1 MFDMLTRRW
10 WTFAVQGVAAL
21 VFGVLTLVWPGL
33 SLAVLIALF
42 GAVALVRG
50 VMALAASYNAHK
62 RHLRWGSWLAI
73 GLLDVVAGLVA
84 WFWPGLT
91 ALALLYVV
99 AAWAIV
105 TGVMGIV
112 ATIEFHRAIRH
123 AWLLALSGALS
134 LALGVVLVVN
144 PLSGILS
151 LLWLI
156 GVYAIVAGLA
166 EVVFAVRVRLLRRD
180 GGQTVSRL
188 THAAG

>member
-21 VFGVLTLVWPGL
+21 VFGVLTLAWPGL
-33 SLAVLIALF
+33 GLVVLIALF
-42 GAVALVRG
+42 GTLALVRG
-50 VMALAASYNAHK
+50 AMALAASYDAHK
-62 RHLRWGSWLAI
+62 RHLRWASWLAI

-105 TGVMGIV
+105 TGIIRIV
-112 ATIEFHRAIRH
+112 ATIEFRRAIRH

-151 LLWLI
+151 LVWLI
-156 GVYAIVAGLA
+156 GAYAIVAGLA
-166 EVVFAVRVRLLRRD
+166 ELVFAARVRLLRRD
-180 GGQTVSRL
+180 GGRAVSRL

>member
-10 WTFAVQGVAAL
+10 WTFAIQGVAAL

-33 SLAVLIALF
+33 GLVVLIALF
-42 GAVALVRG
+42 GAFAVVRG
-50 VMALAASYNAHK
+50 AMVLAASYDAYK
-62 RHLRWGSWLAI
+62 RHLRWGSWLAV
-73 GLLDVVAGLVA
+73 GLLSLIAGLVA

-91 ALALLYVV
+91 ALTLLYVV

-105 TGVMGIV
+105 TGVMSIV
-112 ATIEFHRAIRH
+112 ATVAFHRAIRH

-134 LALGVVLVVN
+134 LALGVVLAVN
-144 PLSGILS
+144 PRSGILS

-156 GVYAIVAGLA
+156 GVYAIIAGLA
-166 EVVFAVRVRLLRRD
+166 ELVFAVRVRLLRRD
-180 GGQTVSRL
+180 AGQTVSRL

>member
-10 WTFAVQGVAAL
+10 WAFAIQGAAAL
-21 VFGVLTLVWPGL
+21 VFGILTLVWPGL
-33 SLAVLIALF
+33 SLVVLITLF
-42 GAVALVRG
+42 GALALVRG
-50 VMALAASYNAHK
+50 AMVLAASYDAHK
-62 RHLRWGSWLAI
+62 RHLRWRSWLAI
-73 GLLDVVAGLVA
+73 GLLDVGAGLVA

-105 TGVMGIV
+105 TGVTLVV
-112 ATIEFHRAIRH
+112 ATIEVRRAIRH

-134 LALGVVLVVN
+134 LALGLVLVVN
-144 PLSGILS
+144 PASGILS

-156 GVYAIVAGLA
+156 GIYAIVAGLA
-166 EVVFAVRVRLLRRD
+166 ELIFAARVRLLRRD

-188 THAAG
+188 THAPG